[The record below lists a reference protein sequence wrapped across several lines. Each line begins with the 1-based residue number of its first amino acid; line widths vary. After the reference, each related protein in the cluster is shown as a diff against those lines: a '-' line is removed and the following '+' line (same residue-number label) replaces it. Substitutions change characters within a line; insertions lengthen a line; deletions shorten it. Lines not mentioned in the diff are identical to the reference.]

1 MKSVVISPPFQTSF
15 KIKTNCEELVR
26 LLKLKHGKY
35 LTTCCR
41 NGAKSIMAVRK
52 EDGVYDIAFSN
63 KVVQDKSGAVA
74 IDEIIFN
81 NTQFDPNIFAIHGAA
96 VEWQGRA
103 CLFLASTTSGKS
115 TLTSYLTNKGFGYIT
130 DDCILLDRTS
140 YKIYPYPA
148 PIHLRDGGLDV
159 LKRCHAEP
167 YSFEIMDDQSLR
179 RYVYTPSN
187 CVDVPV
193 TLDKI
198 FFINRTDDENRV
210 LPMDTN
216 SRIMALMKSPI
227 TPYPVTSA
235 YLAFLSRLSSQDCF
249 TLNYCDMDFVAE
261 VIQNG

>member
-15 KIKTNCEELVR
+15 KITTNCEELVR

-35 LTTCCR
+35 LTTFCC
-41 NGAKSIMAVRK
+41 NDVKSITAIRK
-52 EDGVYDIAFSN
+52 DDGLYDVAFSH
-63 KVVQDKSGAVA
+63 KMVQDKSGVQA
-74 IDEIIFN
+74 IDEIMFN
-81 NTQFDPNIFAIHGAA
+81 NTQYDPNIFAIHGAA

-103 CLFLASTTSGKS
+103 YLFLASTTSGKS
-115 TLTSYLTNKGFGYIT
+115 TLTSYLTSKGFGYIAE
-130 DDCILLDRTS
+130 DCILLDRTS
-140 YKIYPYPA
+140 FEIHPYPT

-159 LKRCHAEP
+159 LKRCYAEP
-167 YSFEIMDDQSLR
+167 HRFEIMNDQSLR

-193 TLDKI
+193 ALEKV
-198 FFINRTDDENRV
+198 FFINRTDSENCV
-210 LPMDTN
+210 LPMNTT

-227 TPYPVTSA
+227 TPYPVTSE
-235 YLAFLSRLSSQDCF
+235 YLKFLSRLSSQDCF